1 MKKWKYK
8 WFEFV
13 DEVLEYR
20 NQKSIELYNKFENDL
35 TRDEYMRLNEY
46 IHDCR
51 FPTWRRMTHNGAS
64 ILVSNTGDIKLP
76 NGIAPKQ
83 YGHTQRRYPI
93 IWHNGSPISI
103 HRAVAEAF
111 VPNPENKPEVNHI
124 NGNKYCNWY
133 RNLEW
138 TTRQENATHA
148 KETGLMLK
156 GSAQPVAKHTEEEAH
171 AVCKLAEQ
179 GLKPKAIVEKLG
191 CSKTF
196 VIGILYRNEWSHVSS
211 QYNMPKPKKFSDP
224 EVVHQICKLLEEGKH
239 DYEVAKELNV
249 SWYLVNTI
257 SQGDAWRR
265 ISNQYNIP
273 GLEKSDDTGL
283 KLSEKIIQVLKS
295 GVTNSEEVLK
305 AVGAEKTKSH
315 MKYVVRLK
323 HRLGLI

>member
-1 MKKWKYK
+1 MKKWKYR

-51 FPTWRRMTHNGAS
+51 FPTWRPIYIDGQLTEYE
-64 ILVSNTGDIKLP
+64 VSNTGQIRFHKKEEQLVIP
-76 NGIAPKQ
+76 QNMKK
-83 YGHTQRRYPI
+83 Y
-93 IWHNGSPISI
+93 IWWKGRLV
-103 HRAVAEAF
+103 HRFVAEAF

-124 NGNKYCNWY
+124 NGNKHCNWY

-138 TTRQENATHA
+138 ATRQENATHA

-156 GSAQPVAKHTEEEAH
+156 GSSSPVAKHSEEEAH

-211 QYNMPKPKKFSDP
+211 QYNMPKAKKYNDL
-224 EVVHQICKLLEEGKH
+224 ELVHKICKLLQEGKR
-239 DYEVAKELNV
+239 DYEVAKELNT
-249 SWYLVNTI
+249 SWTNVNTI
-257 SQGDAWRR
+257 HQGKAWRR

-273 GLEKSDDTGL
+273 GLWKTANTEL
-283 KLSEKIIQVLKS
+283 KFSEKIENALLS
-295 GVTNSEEVLK
+295 GITDSEEVLK
-305 AVGAEKTKSH
+305 AIGVEKTKSH
-315 MKYVVRLK
+315 MKYVVRIK
-323 HRLGLI
+323 QRLGLI